1 MLDSGIFPNGLKIS
15 KILPIFKKGD
25 VNSSNNYRPISLLPA
40 ISKIFERIIYDQ
52 LYAYFDNNNILSEEQ
67 YGFRTKHSTELAA
80 VKLVDYIK
88 NEIDAKYTSVNIYI
102 DLSKAFDTLNFDILL
117 HKLHYYG
124 VTGVSFELIR
134 SYLTNRKQYVKF
146 KTLESD
152 YMDVKSG
159 VTQGSILGRLLFSIY
174 INDIVTVSK
183 NFKFLM
189 YADDTTIYFNL
200 EDFSGI
206 NVEENVSNELN
217 KVNSWLSLN
226 KLSLNTDKT

>member
-1 MLDSGIFPNGLKIS
+1 M
-15 KILPIFKKGD
+15 
-25 VNSSNNYRPISLLPA
+25 
-40 ISKIFERIIYDQ
+40 FERIIYDQ

-67 YGFRTKHSTELAA
+67 YGFCTKHSTELAA

-88 NEIDAKYTSVNIYI
+88 NEIDAKYTPVNIYI

-159 VTQGSILGRLLFSIY
+159 VPQGSILGPLLFSIY

-183 NFKFLM
+183 KFKFLM

-206 NVEENVSNELN
+206 NVEENVSNELK
-217 KVNSWLSLN
+217 KV
-226 KLSLNTDKT
+226 TAGYH